1 MIKSASNFRSK
12 RNFFEMVR
20 FDFVVDEDLNVYIME
35 VRQFKIPL
43 LYYCMYSKL
52 NCFIVTVKLSLSS
65 SPIFITV
72 YFLVINLS
80 VTSCIFITQL
90 LSTEITS
97 LVLTVD
103 WKCGHK
109 SWYEILFFRQICL
122 PTCPHNISL
131 QTGYSMN
138 KFSSTC

>member
-103 WKCGHK
+103 
-109 SWYEILFFRQICL
+109 
-122 PTCPHNISL
+122 
-131 QTGYSMN
+131 
-138 KFSSTC
+138 